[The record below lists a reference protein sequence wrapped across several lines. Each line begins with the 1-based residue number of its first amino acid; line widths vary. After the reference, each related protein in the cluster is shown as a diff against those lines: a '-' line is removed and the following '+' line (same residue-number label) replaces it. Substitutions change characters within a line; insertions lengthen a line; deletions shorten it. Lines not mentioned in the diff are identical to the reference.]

1 MNSMQIIQ
9 KWVIIAL
16 LMASITSCTKESI
29 TTNATDSPI
38 MVFNQAS
45 DFIKTHSAFLGIKNL
60 NWDSIHIIYSNK
72 VFEGMTDDSLYNVIN
87 SMLLELQDGHALLYY
102 ENKAVTVWDYTA
114 GYPINFDKQLLDSY
128 YLQESQKIGPFTV
141 AIIDEIGYVY
151 YPSFAENIAE
161 SDMDDLIDFIA
172 DAKGLIIDIRS
183 NGGGDGTN
191 SNTILSRF
199 TDKEVYLGKQ
209 LVKSGPNEDDYIESK
224 YTLEPAESQKKYLN
238 EQIIILTNRGDASTS
253 AFFTGFAKVLPNITS
268 VGDKTGGAG
277 GVGTSMQL
285 VNGWQ
290 IVVSSTIGIDAN
302 NNVIENGI
310 DPDIK
315 VDQSAADSI
324 NHIDSILE
332 TALLQF

>member
-1 MNSMQIIQ
+1 M
-9 KWVIIAL
+9 IAL
-16 LMASITSCTKESI
+16 LVSSITSCTKESI
-29 TTNATDSPI
+29 TTNADDSPI
-38 MVFNQAS
+38 IVFNQAS

-60 NWDSIHIIYSNK
+60 NWDSIHNNYSNK
-72 VFEGMTDDSLYNVIN
+72 VFEGMSDDSLYNVIN

-102 ENKAVTVWDYTA
+102 ENKAVTVWDYTE
-114 GYPINFDKQLLDSY
+114 GYPINFDKQLLDDY
-128 YLQESQKIGPFTV
+128 YLQESEKIGPFTV
-141 AIIDEIGYVY
+141 AIIDEVGYVY
-151 YPSFAENIAE
+151 YPSFADNIAE
-161 SDMDDLIDFIA
+161 SDMDDLIDFIS

-199 TDKEVYLGKQ
+199 TDEEVYLGKQ
-209 LVKSGPNEDDYIESK
+209 LVKSGPDEDDYIESK
-224 YTLEPAESQKKYLN
+224 YMLEPAASQKKYLN
-238 EQIIILTNRGDASTS
+238 RKIIILTNRGDASTS

-277 GVGTSMQL
+277 GVGTSLQL
-285 VNGWQ
+285 GNGWQ
-290 IVVSSTIGIDAN
+290 MVISSTIGIDAN

-315 VDQSAADSI
+315 VDQTVADSI